1 MEKVHI
7 ALDENSYD
15 IFIGHGLD
23 SAAIIK
29 DALPKTK
36 DLLIVSNETIAPLY
50 IKKLEDALTSVGF
63 RTKSCI
69 LKDGEN
75 YKNID
80 SYMQI
85 MTALLEDGFGRDC
98 ALVALG
104 GGVIGDMTGFAAATY
119 QRGVDFVQ
127 IPTTLLSL
135 VDSSVGGK
143 TAVNHPL
150 GKNMI
155 GAFHQPKVVV
165 ADLDYL
171 KTLPEREIAAGMAE
185 VIKYGVIFDH
195 EFFKYLEDAQDTE
208 ALDLAYV
215 VKRCCELKA
224 SVVSQDEKERGLR
237 ALLNY
242 GHTFGHAIEVGM
254 GFGTYLHGEAVA
266 VGMLIAAFVSNKTN
280 KGLSEEDVSRIQ
292 AILPKYKLPYVS
304 PDKLTGEDYIKF
316 MRHDKKV
323 KAGVINYVIPKAIG
337 EAYVAKDL
345 ADDTIIKLIEEFK
358 QRSN

>member
-292 AILPKYKLPYVS
+292 VILPKYKLPYVS

-323 KAGVINYVIPKAIG
+323 KAGVINYVIPKSIG
-337 EAYVAKDL
+337 EAM
-345 ADDTIIKLIEEFK
+345 
-358 QRSN
+358 